1 MCVCR
6 QFVSYNPALDK
17 GVHALPMQGCTK
29 NNALAGPRLAV
40 RASHSRDDQRGG
52 EEQRSQQASSAVG
65 VLPLALV
72 HLAAAVVAA
81 AAQAEEEADDGH
93 EDGEQQAHRRAHQE
107 PYLVIDGLGV
117 VGGGWG
123 DERRDEMNTGGEV
136 QIEKHNVET
145 GAGCVRR
152 AG

>member
-1 MCVCR
+1 
-6 QFVSYNPALDK
+6 
-17 GVHALPMQGCTK
+17 MQGCTK
-29 NNALAGPRLAV
+29 ILQANCARVP
-40 RASHSRDDQRGG
+40 ASHSRDDQRGG

-107 PYLVIDGLGV
+107 AYLVIDGLGV
-117 VGGGWG
+117 VGGGMRG
-123 DERRDEMNTGGEV
+123 EM
-136 QIEKHNVET
+136 
-145 GAGCVRR
+145 R
-152 AG
+152 